1 MKKTVYLLLMMA
13 FIFGA
18 CSKNGNNAEEPDV
31 EEPVAEDPVVEDP
44 KEEPNPLDFHDFPD
58 FESYWEAWVYK
69 YFGDLDW
76 DLTPYS
82 FLEDWDLTPYLNVC
96 DAVTDA
102 VVIDI
107 QTLRDSLKSGEGLV
121 GMDIWKINDDT
132 VRSMST
138 CGLLETMI
146 RNEGNYFGGFPFDH
160 FKSDLR
166 FPGIANF
173 NSKLRTNK
181 VAVEFFKREDCISVL
196 VSKYLSLMPAAM
208 IDVNSYLQRMIV
220 VEMLISS
227 DMFMS
232 LLSEKEKILFMAMA
246 LERAKILFIE
256 IGSDIDM
263 YAVYLRGTYHIM
275 IAVMKLYNYTPFM
288 EKVWPK
294 LRDWRNGYAF
304 DPMEE
309 SLFSTGIIYA
319 QIGII
324 IHYAKQFYQQT
335 KTEIL

>member
-1 MKKTVYLLLMMA
+1 MRKTVYLLLMMA

-18 CSKNGNNAEEPDV
+18 CSKHGNNAEDPDI
-31 EEPVAEDPVVEDP
+31 EDPVVEEP
-44 KEEPNPLDFHDFPD
+44 KEEPNPLDYHDFPD

-96 DAVTDA
+96 DSVTDA
-102 VVIDI
+102 VILDLPEKGWKLREDPWIID
-107 QTLRDSLKSGEGLV
+107 D
-121 GMDIWKINDDT
+121 NT

-138 CGLLETMI
+138 CGLLETMMLHKDTPLV
-146 RNEGNYFGGFPFDH
+146 FPFDH
-160 FKSDLR
+160 ISSQDR
-166 FPGIANF
+166 TIPGVANF

-181 VAVEFFKREDCISVL
+181 VAVEFFKREDCISAL
-196 VSKYLSLMPAAM
+196 VSKYLSIMPAAL
-208 IDVNSYLQRMIV
+208 IDLNSYSYFQWMIV

-227 DMFMS
+227 DMCMS

-256 IGSDIDM
+256 IGSDLEM
-263 YAVYLRGTYHIM
+263 YSGYITGTLHIM
-275 IAVMKLYNYTPFM
+275 IAVMKLYNYTPFI
-288 EKVWPK
+288 EEVWPK
-294 LRDWRNGYAF
+294 LMDCMFGYAF
-304 DPMEE
+304 DPMAE
-309 SLFSTGIIYA
+309 SLMAWGLTHA
-319 QIGII
+319 QAGII

>member
-1 MKKTVYLLLMMA
+1 MKKIVFLLLMMA

-18 CSKNGNNAEEPDV
+18 CSKNGNNV
-31 EEPVAEDPVVEDP
+31 EDPVVEDP
-44 KEEPNPLDFHDFPD
+44 KEEPNPLDYNDFPD
-58 FESYWEAWVYK
+58 DESYWEAWVHK

-76 DLTPYS
+76 DLTPYQ

-96 DAVTDA
+96 DSVTDA
-102 VVIDI
+102 VILDLPEKGWKLREDPWIID
-107 QTLRDSLKSGEGLV
+107 
-121 GMDIWKINDDT
+121 DDT

-138 CGLLETMI
+138 CGLLETMMLHRHAPSI
-146 RNEGNYFGGFPFDH
+146 FPFDH
-160 FKSDLR
+160 NVSQDLR
-166 FPGIANF
+166 FPGVVHF
-173 NSKLRTNK
+173 NRNLWNNK

-196 VSKYLSLMPAAM
+196 ASKYLSLMPATM
-208 IDVNSYLQRMIV
+208 IDANYSYLQWMLV
-220 VEMLISS
+220 VEMLMSS
-227 DMFMS
+227 DMCMS

-256 IGSDIDM
+256 IGSDLDR

-288 EKVWPK
+288 EEVWPK
-294 LRDWRNGYAF
+294 IRDWRNGYSF